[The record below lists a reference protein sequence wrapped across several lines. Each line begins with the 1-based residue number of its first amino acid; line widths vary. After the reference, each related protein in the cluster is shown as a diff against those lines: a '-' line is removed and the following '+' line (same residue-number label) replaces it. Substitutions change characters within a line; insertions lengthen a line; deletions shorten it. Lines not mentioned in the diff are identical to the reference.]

1 MQDKKDRVVRDKCKN
16 LEEEKTTKESSKK
29 NRDDE
34 LEKIRKK
41 QKDEDELTKDMFDLV
56 SEISG
61 FGIS

>member
-1 MQDKKDRVVRDKCKN
+1 MQNKKDRVVRDKCKN
-16 LEEEKTTKESSKK
+16 LEEEKTIQSSKR

-34 LEKIRKK
+34 LEKVRKK
-41 QKDEDELTKDMFDLV
+41 QKNEDELTKDMFDLV